1 MNWAK
6 ILFKYLPRAKR
17 IVFDPERMEK
27 LARESFSLLT
37 GEGKLAE
44 VQREG
49 LLLWE
54 LAKDTITG
62 RYRGLKKRNLFLIVA
77 GLMYQVNPMDLVPD
91 FIFAFGFG
99 DDVAVLMYVFKKLD
113 YEIKAYEAWRDEEA
127 ELASD
132 SSSYEED
139 ASYGATMEE
148 APDLEGYEV
157 IDLDE

>member
-17 IVFDPERMEK
+17 IVSDPQRMEK
-27 LARESFSLLT
+27 LAKESFSILK

-49 LLLWE
+49 LLLWK
-54 LAKDTITG
+54 LAKDTIAG

-77 GLMYQVNPMDLVPD
+77 GLMYLVNPMDLVPD
-91 FIFAFGFG
+91 FLFAIGFG

-113 YEIKAYEAWRDEEA
+113 QEIKAYEAWRDEEA
-127 ELASD
+127 ELASEPFVH
-132 SSSYEED
+132 EED

-148 APDLEGYEV
+148 APDLDGYEV
-157 IDLDE
+157 IEYDD

>member
-17 IVFDPERMEK
+17 IVSDPERMEK
-27 LARESFSLLT
+27 LAKESFSLLK

-49 LLLWE
+49 LLLWKM
-54 LAKDTITG
+54 AKDTITG

-77 GLMYQVNPMDLVPD
+77 GLMYLVNPMDLVPD
-91 FIFAFGFG
+91 FLFAIGFA
-99 DDVAVLMYVFKKLD
+99 DDVGVLMYVFKKLD
-113 YEIKAYEAWRDEEA
+113 QEIKAYEAWRDEEA

-148 APDLEGYEV
+148 VPDLEGYEV
-157 IDLDE
+157 IDLDD